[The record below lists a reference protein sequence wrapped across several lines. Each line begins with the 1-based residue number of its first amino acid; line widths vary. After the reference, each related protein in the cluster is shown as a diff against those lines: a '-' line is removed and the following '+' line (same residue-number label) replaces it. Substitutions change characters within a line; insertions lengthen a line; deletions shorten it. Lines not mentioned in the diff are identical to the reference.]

1 MTCTDFLVNRND
13 LSSVRYQQRDEVE
26 LEPGQALLQVSR
38 FAFTAN
44 NITYAALGDALRYWE
59 FFPAP
64 EGTGI
69 IPVWGFAD
77 VQASRCDGVEVGQRY
92 YGYYPMATHAVVQ
105 PVQVSPAG
113 FIDGASHRAELA
125 VIYNYHAACATDPSY
140 QQDKEAQQMLFR
152 PLFTTAF
159 LLDDMF
165 ADEAFYGAQALY
177 LTSASSK
184 TALGMAYL
192 LHSNREA
199 RGQHCEIVG
208 LTSPGNKAFV
218 EGLGCYDRVLTYAE
232 VDDLRPDQSS
242 AIVDFAGDSELLRTL
257 HRQLSPGLKYSCMVG
272 ASHWTA
278 RTGSALGA
286 GGAQLPGP
294 APQLFFAP
302 SQAEKRI
309 AELGVDEFQRRL
321 AQAWSGFITFVDT
334 WLSIEVHL
342 GQQATERVYQ
352 EVLAGRCDP
361 RSGYILS
368 LLED

>member
-1 MTCTDFLVNRND
+1 MICTDFLVNRNE
-13 LSSVRYQQRDEVE
+13 LSSVRYQQRDGLE
-26 LEPGQALLQVSR
+26 LAPGQVLLQVSR

-44 NITYAALGDALRYWE
+44 NITYAAMGDALRYWE

-64 EGTGI
+64 AGMGI

-77 VQASRCDGVEVGQRY
+77 VQASLCDGVEVGQRY

-113 FIDGASHRAELA
+113 FIDGASHRQELA
-125 VIYNYHAACATDPSY
+125 VIYNHHAACATDPSY
-140 QQDKEAQQMLFR
+140 QQDMEAQQMLFR

-165 ADEAFYGAQALY
+165 ADEAFYGAQTLY

-192 LHSNREA
+192 LHNNRQS
-199 RGQHCEIVG
+199 RGKQCEIVG

-218 EGLGCYDRVLTYAE
+218 EGLGCYDRVVTYAE
-232 VDDLRPDQSS
+232 VDELRPEESS
-242 AIVDFAGDSELLRTL
+242 AIVDFAGDSELLRKL
-257 HRQLSPGLKYSCMVG
+257 HNQLAPGLKYSCMVG

-278 RTGSALGA
+278 RTGSALDA
-286 GGAQLPGP
+286 GSDKLPGP

-309 AELGVDEFQRRL
+309 AELGGGEFQSRL
-321 AQAWSGFITFVDT
+321 AQAWTGFIAFVDD
-334 WLSIEVHL
+334 WLAVEVHL
-342 GQQATERVYQ
+342 GRQETERVYQ
-352 EVLAGRCDP
+352 KVLAGRSDP

>member
-13 LSSVRYQQRDEVE
+13 LSSVRYQQRDAAE
-26 LEPGQALLQVSR
+26 LAPGQALLQVSR

-64 EGTGI
+64 EGEGI

-77 VQASRCDGVEVGQRY
+77 VQASRCEGVEVGQRY
-92 YGYYPMATHAVVQ
+92 YGYYPMATQAIVQ
-105 PVQVSPAG
+105 PVQVNAAG
-113 FIDGASHRAELA
+113 FIDGASHRKELA

-140 QQDKEAQQMLFR
+140 QQEKEAQQMLFR

-165 ADEAFYGAQALY
+165 AEQGFYGAQALY

-192 LHSNREA
+192 LHSNRST
-199 RGQHCEIVG
+199 RDQQCEIIG

-218 EGLGCYDRVLTYAE
+218 EGLGCYDRVVTYAE
-232 VDDLRPDQSS
+232 VDDLQPDESS
-242 AIVDFAGDSELLRTL
+242 AIVDFAGNSDLLKKL

-286 GGAQLPGP
+286 RGDEMPGP

-302 SQAEKRI
+302 SQAEKRL
-309 AELGVDEFQRRL
+309 AELGADVFQSRL
-321 AQAWSGFITFVDT
+321 AQAWSGFISFVDT
-334 WLSIEVHL
+334 WLSVEVHL
-342 GQQATERVYQ
+342 GQKETERVYQ
-352 EVLAGRCDP
+352 DVLAGRSDP
-361 RSGYILS
+361 RVGYIVS